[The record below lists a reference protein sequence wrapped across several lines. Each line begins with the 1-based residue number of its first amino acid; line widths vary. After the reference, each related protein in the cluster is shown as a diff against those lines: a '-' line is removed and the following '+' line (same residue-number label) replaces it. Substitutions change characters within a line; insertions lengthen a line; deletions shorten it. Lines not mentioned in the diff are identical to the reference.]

1 MEWLTN
7 SDSLWQD
14 GQNLLMVLVIILIFK
29 LFQVDKKLEKGLR
42 KELKR
47 LIRLASFSP
56 YHCGNLPTLK

>member
-29 LFQVDKKLEKGLR
+29 LFQVDKKLEKDLR
-42 KELKR
+42 KQLKR
-47 LIRLASFSP
+47 FI
-56 YHCGNLPTLK
+56 